1 MAVTFTAKDDS
12 GRALYPLRY
21 ISQLFLSQTLD
32 DIQLNLETQHVWP
45 VEIYPNF
52 HSINEIRR
60 QQALRAAERGKK
72 GPWYSTGQGVK
83 SFEGNIIRVDEE
95 AGVVELAVRYSDYMQ
110 YVDIG
115 VGAGRKADDVERSRK
130 VRYQNRYT
138 TWNPSGGKSHRPAI
152 LPTLRHLATRLSD
165 YTSDYLGTKAEY
177 NIYETFEGLT
187 IYI

>member
-1 MAVTFTAKDDS
+1 MAQRIGKS
-12 GRALYPLRY
+12 EWKSLYPLRY
-21 ISQLFLSQTLD
+21 IANLFKEQTLSQLE
-32 DIQLNLETQHVWP
+32 INMMTQRVFP
-45 VEIYPNF
+45 YAPYSAYPEV
-52 HSINEIRR
+52 NEYRR
-60 QQALRAAERGKK
+60 QHG
-72 GPWYSTGQGVK
+72 GWYSKGEGIK
-83 SFEGNIIRVDEE
+83 SFEGTVYE
-95 AGVVELAVRYSDYMQ
+95 ANEKTGMVTMGFKFNDYMQ

-115 VGAGRKADDVERSRK
+115 VGAGRKADDVERGRK
-130 VRYQNRYT
+130 VRFQNRYT